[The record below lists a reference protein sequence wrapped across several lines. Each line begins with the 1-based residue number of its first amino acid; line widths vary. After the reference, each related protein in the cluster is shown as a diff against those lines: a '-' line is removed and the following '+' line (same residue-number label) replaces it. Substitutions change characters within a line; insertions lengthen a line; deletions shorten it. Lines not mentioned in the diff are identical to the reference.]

1 MDMWKTHMETLMKKA
16 KILETKEV
24 IEQTIWQYYFEKGLP
39 VPRWKMDRNPQWW
52 LDYLAELDNED

>member
-24 IEQTIWQYYFEKGLP
+24 IEQTIWQYYFERGLP

-52 LDYLAELDNED
+52 IDYLNELGEQQ